1 MYLTKDVC
9 PNGDYS
15 LSYYDGTCS
24 SIGLPNL
31 EDGILRLALNK
42 CTTQNGE
49 EHQSYCFNRAIGST
63 TMPTFMQA
71 RYYDQIT
78 RAQLAKIMGEFAK
91 NIMGK
96 LPDKSKQ
103 CTFTGEDPDGL
114 AAYMIQACQLGLMNM
129 TRPNDILTRGEYM
142 TVLSRMLYGKTYEQ
156 TNVESEEHPFYEY
169 HMEKLYSE

>member
-1 MYLTKDVC
+1 MKIYSHDGTSWSELDNCSVDTVAKTVTCDTTHFSNFTIFGSPVAVTPSSGGGGGGGIYLVKDVC

-24 SIGLPNL
+24 SIGLLNL

-49 EHQSYCFNRAIGST
+49 EQQSYCFNRAIGST
-63 TMPTFMQA
+63 TMPTFAQA

-91 NIMGK
+91 NI
-96 LPDKSKQ
+96 L
-103 CTFTGEDPDGL
+103 
-114 AAYMIQACQLGLMNM
+114 
-129 TRPNDILTRGEYM
+129 
-142 TVLSRMLYGKTYEQ
+142 
-156 TNVESEEHPFYEY
+156 
-169 HMEKLYSE
+169 